1 MIGVM
6 KLSNLQRYHRLDLIG
21 AMLLLVA
28 VMLIGCSQ
36 TQLSTAEIETGS
48 SKDEVLALLG
58 EPDQN
63 QDFILPDV
71 PFFGPQEG
79 LANLLPAGT
88 LVEEWVYEVEDDLV
102 YVWFTGKG
110 QDSRQDWFV
119 LNTAR
124 YPKDAIY

>member
-1 MIGVM
+1 MGVM
-6 KLSNLQRYHRLDLIG
+6 KYTNLRRYLQLDLIG
-21 AMLLLVA
+21 VMLLLVA
-28 VMLIGCSQ
+28 VLLIGCSH
-36 TQLSTAEIETGS
+36 TQPSAAEIGTGS
-48 SKDEVLALLG
+48 SKEEVLALLG

-63 QDFILPDV
+63 QDLILPDV

-102 YVWFTGKG
+102 YIWFTGEG
-110 QDSRQDWFV
+110 ENSRQNWLV
-119 LNTAR
+119 LDTAR